1 LRFTEPCVL
10 LMSVFLRFRRK
21 VQNLIDPVLECDQIP
36 RNELIASAGEFVSM
50 TNLEN
55 FSQAF
60 VGIEAH
66 AFAIGNGDEN
76 EILEFF

>member
-1 LRFTEPCVL
+1 
-10 LMSVFLRFRRK
+10 MSVFLRFRRK
-21 VQNLIDPVLECDQIP
+21 VQNLIDPVLECNKIP
-36 RNELIASAGEFVSM
+36 RNELIAAAGEFVSM
-50 TNLEN
+50 TNLKD

>member
-1 LRFTEPCVL
+1 
-10 LMSVFLRFRRK
+10 MSVFLRFRRK

-36 RNELIASAGEFVSM
+36 RNEFIAAAGEFVSM
-50 TNLEN
+50 ANLKN